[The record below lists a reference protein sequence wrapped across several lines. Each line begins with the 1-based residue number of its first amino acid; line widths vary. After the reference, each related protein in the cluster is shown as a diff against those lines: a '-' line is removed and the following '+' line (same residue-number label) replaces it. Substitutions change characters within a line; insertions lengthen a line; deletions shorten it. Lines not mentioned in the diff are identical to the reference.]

1 MLDHKLDT
9 SNNLTIHIEVSE
21 LYRSLSGIS
30 IYDNKNKEYLK
41 KWIYG
46 MNSKFLYEYKLI
58 ITRIVD
64 LIKTHKKISDYF
76 KEIAPSSNYNN
87 YTMQN
92 IIDIHNS
99 LTEQFKLTN
108 EDINNYCEKLL
119 SAINDVL
126 N

>member
-1 MLDHKLDT
+1 MLDYKLDT
-9 SNNLTIHIEVSE
+9 SNNLTIHIEVSD

-64 LIKTHKKISDYF
+64 LIKAHKKISDYF
-76 KEIAPSSNYNN
+76 KEIAPSSNYN

-92 IIDIHNS
+92 IIDVHNS

-108 EDINNYCEKLL
+108 EDINNYYEKLL
-119 SAINDVL
+119 SAINDIL